1 MDKFV
6 KKMIL
11 FRLLK
16 ILPKKLLNNFY
27 LLGGFTIIVG
37 LLETLSIS
45 LILPIVNSIFGTK
58 DDFPINIQIVK
69 NFFNQIDFGN
79 LIIFFLI
86 IFLIK
91 NLFLVFFNWY
101 LQQFLAKIKEN
112 LSYRFYNNYFAQDYE
127 KFKNFSS
134 SQVIRNIILEVNS
147 FSAIFQN
154 LLNLISEALIIIFI
168 LFFLFSYDFKITL
181 SATLLILIV
190 GIIYYVFFKNFLKKL
205 GEQSVSYSKDV
216 IKDIQESHLN
226 FRIIKMLNQISYFS
240 EDFIFKNLKSI
251 NAMKMLSFVQ
261 SLTRIWLETILI
273 LAFVFLI
280 FFFQKDEN
288 LLSLNIAKLSFFFV
302 ASVKII
308 PSMNKIINFMQK
320 LKYSNATINIILSE
334 INKFYEPDFKKKIND
349 INFNFRNDINL
360 ENISFFY
367 SDKKIINNLSL
378 KIKDSE
384 VILISGPSGVGKST
398 LVELICGL
406 IKPKDGKVY
415 LGDQN
420 IFNDIIKWQ
429 KNIAYIPQK
438 TSLIQDTIE
447 NNIAFSSKKRKLKPN
462 KEKIKNLIKLVNL
475 ENFVQSLKNKDET
488 IIDENFINISGGQA
502 QRIGIARALYQ
513 NPEIIIFDESF
524 NSIDKDIA
532 YKILSNIRQEFKTAK
547 ILIISHDLYFEKLV
561 DRTIRLK

>member
-1 MDKFV
+1 MDKSI

-27 LLGGFTIIVG
+27 LLSGFTIIIG
-37 LLETLSIS
+37 ILETLSIS
-45 LILPIVNSIFGTK
+45 LILPIVNSIFGNK
-58 DDFPINIQIVK
+58 DNFPINIQIVK
-69 NFFNQIDFGN
+69 DFFNQIDFST

-91 NLFLVFFNWY
+91 NLFLVIFNWY
-101 LQQFLAKIKEN
+101 LQKFLAKIKEN

-127 KFKNFSS
+127 KFKSLNS

-154 LLNLISEALIIIFI
+154 LLNLISEALIILFI

-181 SATLLILIV
+181 SATFLILAV

-205 GEQSVSYSKDV
+205 GEQSVSFSKDV
-216 IKDIQESHLN
+216 IKDIQESYVN
-226 FRIIKMLNQISYFS
+226 FRIIKMLNQITYFS
-240 EDFIFKNLKSI
+240 EDFMFKNLKSI
-251 NAMKMLSFVQ
+251 NAMKMLSYVQ

-273 LAFVFLI
+273 LAFVFMI
-280 FFFQKDEN
+280 FFFQKDGN
-288 LLSLNIAKLSFFFV
+288 LLSLIIFKLSFFFI

-334 INKFYEPDFKKKIND
+334 INKFYEPEFEKKIND
-349 INFNFRNDINL
+349 INFNFREDISL

-384 VILISGPSGVGKST
+384 VMLISGPSGVGKST
-398 LVELICGL
+398 LIELICGL
-406 IKPKDGKVY
+406 IKPKEGYIY
-415 LGDQN
+415 LGNKN
-420 IFNDIIKWQ
+420 IFDDLIKWQ

-438 TSLIQDTIE
+438 TSLVQDTIE
-447 NNIAFSSKKRKLKPN
+447 NNIAFSSKKIKLKPN

-475 ENFVQSLKNKDET
+475 EDFVQSTKNKHET

-524 NSIDKDIA
+524 NSLDKDIA
-532 YKILSNIRQEFKTAK
+532 YKILSNVRQEFKTAK
-547 ILIISHDLYFEKLV
+547 ILIISHDLYFEKLA
-561 DRTIRLK
+561 DRTIRLE

>member
-1 MDKFV
+1 M
-6 KKMIL
+6 
-11 FRLLK
+11 
-16 ILPKKLLNNFY
+16 
-27 LLGGFTIIVG
+27 
-37 LLETLSIS
+37 
-45 LILPIVNSIFGTK
+45 
-58 DDFPINIQIVK
+58 
-69 NFFNQIDFGN
+69 
-79 LIIFFLI
+79 
-86 IFLIK
+86 
-91 NLFLVFFNWY
+91 
-101 LQQFLAKIKEN
+101 
-112 LSYRFYNNYFAQDYE
+112 
-127 KFKNFSS
+127 
-134 SQVIRNIILEVNS
+134 
-147 FSAIFQN
+147 
-154 LLNLISEALIIIFI
+154 
-168 LFFLFSYDFKITL
+168 
-181 SATLLILIV
+181 
-190 GIIYYVFFKNFLKKL
+190 
-205 GEQSVSYSKDV
+205 
-216 IKDIQESHLN
+216 
-226 FRIIKMLNQISYFS
+226 
-240 EDFIFKNLKSI
+240 
-251 NAMKMLSFVQ
+251 
-261 SLTRIWLETILI
+261 
-273 LAFVFLI
+273 
-280 FFFQKDEN
+280 
-288 LLSLNIAKLSFFFV
+288 
-302 ASVKII
+302 
-308 PSMNKIINFMQK
+308 
-320 LKYSNATINIILSE
+320 
-334 INKFYEPDFKKKIND
+334 
-349 INFNFRNDINL
+349 
-360 ENISFFY
+360 
-367 SDKKIINNLSL
+367 SL